1 MVVPSSVTMRPNCT
15 TLDARK
21 LSVSVFIARR
31 YTPTVGVGVSEY
43 TSSATRE
50 STWSATKSLR
60 VRLASTISSIR
71 FWGTSR

>member
-1 MVVPSSVTMRPNCT
+1 MVIPSSVTMRPNCT

-21 LSVSVFIARR
+21 LSEPVFIVRR
-31 YTPTVGVGVSEY
+31 YTSTVGVGVPKC

-60 VRLASTISSIR
+60 VRLASTIASIR
-71 FWGTSR
+71 LWGASR